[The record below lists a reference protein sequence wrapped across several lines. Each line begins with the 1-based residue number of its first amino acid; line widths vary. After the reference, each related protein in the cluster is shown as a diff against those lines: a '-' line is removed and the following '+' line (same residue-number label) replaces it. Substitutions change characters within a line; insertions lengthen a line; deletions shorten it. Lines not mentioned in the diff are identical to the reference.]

1 MIVNLHHAQLWDTFS
16 WAKVRDNVRAGLG
29 ATLYPVGHIFTVYD
43 SSEGRDAAW
52 RVVGHDH
59 HAAADDSL
67 AHAMTLERVLV
78 YSYAGGNGK
87 NIQFDGREALYYAE
101 SGLSPGVYHFTVA
114 DQIWCKADNG
124 KTFQFTLTDAV
135 PAGGQLV
142 LNMVY
147 NATLEGKSVVS
158 YANSASVLSIES
170 AVLTEGTGGTDLG
183 TADGGSP
190 GVNHMQRAIFGSNNY
205 AQSAVRQFLNRS
217 VSAGEAWTPTNKFDR
232 PPQSFV
238 SGGFMQGLPDEFLA
252 VVQAAVIPCRT
263 TSVFEADSLDGNA
276 FSTNQVYTLEDKFFL
291 LSRPEIYGNWDSADH
306 KDGTRLEW
314 YNGTTAE
321 QRIRRDAN
329 GNIRSAWMRSPN
341 PGNAAAVRTV
351 VSDGMISG
359 AGASGGQY
367 ICPACIIA

>member
-1 MIVNLHHAQLWDTFS
+1 M
-16 WAKVRDNVRAGLG
+16 
-29 ATLYPVGHIFTVYD
+29 
-43 SSEGRDAAW
+43 
-52 RVVGHDH
+52 
-59 HAAADDSL
+59 
-67 AHAMTLERVLV
+67 
-78 YSYAGGNGK
+78 
-87 NIQFDGREALYYAE
+87 
-101 SGLSPGVYHFTVA
+101 
-114 DQIWCKADNG
+114 
-124 KTFQFTLTDAV
+124 